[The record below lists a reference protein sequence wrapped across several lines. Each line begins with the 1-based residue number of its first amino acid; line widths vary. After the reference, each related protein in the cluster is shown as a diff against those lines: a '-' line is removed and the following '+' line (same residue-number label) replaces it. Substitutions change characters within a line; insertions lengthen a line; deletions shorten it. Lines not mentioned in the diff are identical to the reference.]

1 VRTYKHMIRRTI
13 LIAIATLAVIIN
25 VLGCSGA
32 WITSAQARTCCA
44 LGKCSQVR
52 LADPCCK
59 AAPAGST
66 QDLETQTRVS
76 VAIPPVGA
84 PSAAEDFVVSLL
96 TLRIPSAVTDA
107 HAPPGDR
114 PDFRSQLRI

>member
-1 VRTYKHMIRRTI
+1 MIRRKI
-13 LIAIATLAVIIN
+13 LIVIATLAATMN
-25 VLGCSGA
+25 ALGCSGA
-32 WITSAQARTCCA
+32 WIMSAQARKCCA

-52 LADPCCK
+52 LVDPCCK

-76 VAIPPVGA
+76 VAIPVVA
-84 PSAAEDFVVSLL
+84 VLSVAEDFVVSLP
-96 TLRIPSAVTDA
+96 TLHIPSAVTDA
-107 HAPPGDR
+107 HAPPGDP